1 MHGKIVAC
9 GEYGR
14 IETEFFKARGITVS
28 GLAAMID
35 QRADGGYPVDVLTV
49 DYADMLGIDLKGKGA
64 RWEGL
69 QTMWEDLRGLA
80 AEKNILVLTATQGN
94 RSGGDMTTQ
103 NSTTV
108 AGTRASIDNCTLVVA
123 LNQTPAE
130 RAHHLMRLSVVAAR
144 KGAFDPVH
152 QAKCISRM
160 DVQDIFWD
168 SWHCYVRPDKRR
180 DEK

>member
-1 MHGKIVAC
+1 
-9 GEYGR
+9 
-14 IETEFFKARGITVS
+14 
-28 GLAAMID
+28 
-35 QRADGGYPVDVLTV
+35 V

-64 RWEGL
+64 KWEGL
-69 QTMWEDLRGLA
+69 QAMWEELRGLA

-103 NSTTV
+103 NSTSV

-144 KGAFDPVH
+144 KGAFAPEH
-152 QAKCISRM
+152 QACCISRM
-160 DVQDIFWD
+160 DIQDPFFD
-168 SWHCYVRPDKRR
+168 SWHKWVKADKRR

>member
-1 MHGKIVAC
+1 
-9 GEYGR
+9 
-14 IETEFFKARGITVS
+14 
-28 GLAAMID
+28 
-35 QRADGGYPVDVLTV
+35 
-49 DYADMLGIDLKGKGA
+49 
-64 RWEGL
+64 
-69 QTMWEDLRGLA
+69 
-80 AEKNILVLTATQGN
+80 
-94 RSGGDMTTQ
+94 MTTQ
-103 NSTTV
+103 NSTSV

-180 DEK
+180 EEK